1 MSHAA
6 IVSVCGEERNASTRS
21 PSLSQT
27 LAGHFAIMYTQCRYG
42 GADMTT
48 LLAKWG
54 NSLALRIPKS
64 VAAEVDVHDG
74 DAVDVSVHDGVIVV
88 RPAATRY
95 SINDLAAR
103 ITPRNRH
110 RETDWEGPVGNESW

>member
-1 MSHAA
+1 
-6 IVSVCGEERNASTRS
+6 
-21 PSLSQT
+21 
-27 LAGHFAIMYTQCRYG
+27 
-42 GADMTT
+42 MTT

-110 RETDWEGPVGNESW
+110 RETDWEGPMGNESW